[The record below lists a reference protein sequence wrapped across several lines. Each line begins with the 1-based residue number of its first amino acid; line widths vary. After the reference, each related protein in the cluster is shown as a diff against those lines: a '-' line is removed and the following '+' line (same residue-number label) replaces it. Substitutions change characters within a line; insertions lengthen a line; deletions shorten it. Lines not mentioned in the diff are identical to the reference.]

1 MLSERERRV
10 LASIEAQFI
19 ETDPD
24 LVRLFRDGSRRPAG
38 PGLARTLLAIGL
50 TLMVVGTL
58 VAAHVALLGI
68 AVSLVA
74 LWVAHLTPHG
84 FGRGRPV

>member
-10 LASIEAQFI
+10 LASIEAQLI

-24 LVRLFRDGSRRPAG
+24 LVRLFREGPQRSAG
-38 PGLARTLLAIGL
+38 PGLARTLLTIGL
-50 TLMVVGTL
+50 AMLVFGTL

-68 AVSLVA
+68 ALSLVA
-74 LWVAHLTPHG
+74 LGVAHVSPHG
-84 FGRGRPV
+84 FERGKPV